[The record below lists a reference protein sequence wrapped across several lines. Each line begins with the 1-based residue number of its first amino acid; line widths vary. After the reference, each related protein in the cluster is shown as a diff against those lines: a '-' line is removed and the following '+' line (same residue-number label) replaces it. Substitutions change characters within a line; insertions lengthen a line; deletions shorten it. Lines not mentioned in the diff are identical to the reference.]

1 MKKERKRREREKE
14 KTKENEIVLKLDK
27 WERNTTRIR

>member
-14 KTKENEIVLKLDK
+14 KTKENEIFLNSTNGK
-27 WERNTTRIR
+27 ETQHE